1 MVEFKL
7 DLKSGV
13 PFHRQIV
20 DQIRY
25 GIASDRLMPGEQ
37 LPTVR
42 ALAVHLQVNPNTVRK
57 AYSELEILGILDTQ
71 QGTGTFV
78 SHQQVE
84 IGEDEKEEEDLHT
97 PGLIMNHKAADEI
110 GSIEDH
116 PMSMISE
123 IDAQAKKD
131 LDLINELCV
140 KELIV
145 LKILDKKSLEQTE
158 RGVIEFHYLY

>member
-1 MVEFKL
+1 MIEFKL

-42 ALAVHLQVNPNTVRK
+42 ELAVHLSVNPNTIRK

-84 IGEDEKEEEDLHT
+84 IGEAEKKRMLRQICDELVARGNQYGFTLKEIVTH
-97 PGLIMNHKAADEI
+97 MQRR
-110 GSIEDH
+110 IE
-116 PMSMISE
+116 
-123 IDAQAKKD
+123 
-131 LDLINELCV
+131 N
-140 KELIV
+140 
-145 LKILDKKSLEQTE
+145 
-158 RGVIEFHYLY
+158 G

>member
-42 ALAVHLQVNPNTVRK
+42 ELAVNLQVNPNTVRK

-78 SHQQVE
+78 SDQQVE
-84 IGEDEKEEEDLHT
+84 IGEAEKQRMLGQICDELVARGHQYGFTLKEIVIHLNRRLEN
-97 PGLIMNHKAADEI
+97 GQN
-110 GSIEDH
+110 
-116 PMSMISE
+116 
-123 IDAQAKKD
+123 KK
-131 LDLINELCV
+131 N
-140 KELIV
+140 
-145 LKILDKKSLEQTE
+145 Q
-158 RGVIEFHYLY
+158 

>member
-42 ALAVHLQVNPNTVRK
+42 ELAVHLQVNPNTVRK
-57 AYSELEILGILDTQ
+57 GYSELEILGILDTQ

-78 SHQQVE
+78 SHRQVE
-84 IGEDEKEEEDLHT
+84 IGEAEKERMLRQ
-97 PGLIMNHKAADEI
+97 ICDELVAR
-110 GSIEDH
+110 GN
-116 PMSMISE
+116 
-123 IDAQAKKD
+123 QYGFT
-131 LDLINELCV
+131 V
-140 KELIV
+140 KEIV
-145 LKILDKKSLEQTE
+145 THMQRRLEN
-158 RGVIEFHYLY
+158 G

>member
-7 DLKSGV
+7 DLESGV

-42 ALAVHLQVNPNTVRK
+42 ELAVNLQVNPNTVRK

-78 SHQQVE
+78 SNKQVE
-84 IGEDEKEEEDLHT
+84 ISTDEKQRML
-97 PGLIMNHKAADEI
+97 GQICDELVAR
-110 GSIEDH
+110 GH
-116 PMSMISE
+116 QYGFTLKE
-123 IDAQAKKD
+123 IVTHM
-131 LDLINELCV
+131 ERR
-140 KELIV
+140 
-145 LKILDKKSLEQTE
+145 LEN
-158 RGVIEFHYLY
+158 G

>member
-7 DLKSGV
+7 DVKSGV

-25 GIASDRLMPGEQ
+25 GIASERLLPGEQ

-42 ALAVHLQVNPNTVRK
+42 EMAVQLQINPNTVRK

-78 SHQQVE
+78 GHQQVE
-84 IGEDEKEEEDLHT
+84 IDDAERHRMLRQICDELVARGHQY
-97 PGLIMNHKAADEI
+97 GLTLTEI
-110 GSIEDH
+110 VEHLQRRPDNG
-116 PMSMISE
+116 
-123 IDAQAKKD
+123 
-131 LDLINELCV
+131 
-140 KELIV
+140 
-145 LKILDKKSLEQTE
+145 
-158 RGVIEFHYLY
+158 

>member
-78 SHQQVE
+78 SHQEVE
-84 IGEDEKEEEDLHT
+84 IGEDEKKRMLRQ
-97 PGLIMNHKAADEI
+97 ICDELVAR
-110 GSIEDH
+110 GNQYGFTVR
-116 PMSMISE
+116 E
-123 IDAQAKKD
+123 I
-131 LDLINELCV
+131 INNMQRR
-140 KELIV
+140 
-145 LKILDKKSLEQTE
+145 LEN
-158 RGVIEFHYLY
+158 G

>member
-78 SHQQVE
+78 GNKQVE
-84 IGEDEKEEEDLHT
+84 IGADEKKRMMRQ
-97 PGLIMNHKAADEI
+97 ICDELVAR
-110 GSIEDH
+110 GNQYGFTLK
-116 PMSMISE
+116 E
-123 IDAQAKKD
+123 IVTHMQRR
-131 LDLINELCV
+131 
-140 KELIV
+140 
-145 LKILDKKSLEQTE
+145 LEN
-158 RGVIEFHYLY
+158 G

>member
-20 DQIRY
+20 DQICY

-78 SHQQVE
+78 SHRQVE
-84 IGEDEKEEEDLHT
+84 IGEAEKQGMLRQICDELVARGNQYGFT
-97 PGLIMNHKAADEI
+97 VREI
-110 GSIEDH
+110 VTHI
-116 PMSMISE
+116 
-123 IDAQAKKD
+123 QRR
-131 LDLINELCV
+131 
-140 KELIV
+140 
-145 LKILDKKSLEQTE
+145 LEN
-158 RGVIEFHYLY
+158 G

>member
-1 MVEFKL
+1 MIEFKL

-42 ALAVHLQVNPNTVRK
+42 ELAVHLSVNPNTIRK
-57 AYSELEILGILDTQ
+57 AYSKLEILGILDTQ

-78 SHQQVE
+78 GHQQVE
-84 IGEDEKEEEDLHT
+84 IGEEEKERMLRQ
-97 PGLIMNHKAADEI
+97 ICDELVAR
-110 GSIEDH
+110 GNQYGFTLK
-116 PMSMISE
+116 E
-123 IDAQAKKD
+123 IVTHMQRR
-131 LDLINELCV
+131 
-140 KELIV
+140 
-145 LKILDKKSLEQTE
+145 LEN
-158 RGVIEFHYLY
+158 G

>member
-42 ALAVHLQVNPNTVRK
+42 ELAVNLQVNPNTVRK
-57 AYSELEILGILDTQ
+57 AYSELEILGILNTQ

-78 SHQQVE
+78 GDQQVE
-84 IGEDEKEEEDLHT
+84 IGDAEKQRMLGQICDELVARGHQYGFTLKE
-97 PGLIMNHKAADEI
+97 IVNH
-110 GSIEDH
+110 
-116 PMSMISE
+116 
-123 IDAQAKKD
+123 
-131 LDLINELCV
+131 LNRR
-140 KELIV
+140 
-145 LKILDKKSLEQTE
+145 LEND
-158 RGVIEFHYLY
+158 

>member
-25 GIASDRLMPGEQ
+25 GIASDRLLPGEQ

-42 ALAVHLQVNPNTVRK
+42 ELAVHLQINPNTVRK

-78 SHQQVE
+78 SHRQVE
-84 IGEDEKEEEDLHT
+84 IDQAEKQRMLRQICDELVARGNQYGFT
-97 PGLIMNHKAADEI
+97 VREI
-110 GSIEDH
+110 VTH
-116 PMSMISE
+116 M
-123 IDAQAKKD
+123 QRR
-131 LDLINELCV
+131 
-140 KELIV
+140 
-145 LKILDKKSLEQTE
+145 LEN
-158 RGVIEFHYLY
+158 G

>member
-42 ALAVHLQVNPNTVRK
+42 ELAVHLQVNPNTVRK

-78 SHQQVE
+78 SNKQVE
-84 IGEDEKEEEDLHT
+84 IGEDEKKRMLRQ
-97 PGLIMNHKAADEI
+97 ICDELVAR
-110 GSIEDH
+110 GNQYGFTLK
-116 PMSMISE
+116 E
-123 IDAQAKKD
+123 IVTHMQRRFE
-131 LDLINELCV
+131 N
-140 KELIV
+140 
-145 LKILDKKSLEQTE
+145 
-158 RGVIEFHYLY
+158 G

>member
-1 MVEFKL
+1 MIEFKL
-7 DLKSGV
+7 DIKSGV

-25 GIASDRLMPGEQ
+25 GIASDRLLPGEQ

-42 ALAVHLQVNPNTVRK
+42 DLAVRLEINPNTVRK

-84 IGEDEKEEEDLHT
+84 IGPAEKRRMLGQICDELVARGHQYGLTLQEIVNHLH
-97 PGLIMNHKAADEI
+97 GRL
-110 GSIEDH
+110 
-116 PMSMISE
+116 
-123 IDAQAKKD
+123 KD
-131 LDLINELCV
+131 G
-140 KELIV
+140 
-145 LKILDKKSLEQTE
+145 T
-158 RGVIEFHYLY
+158 

>member
-42 ALAVHLQVNPNTVRK
+42 EMAVNLQINPNTVRK

-78 SHQQVE
+78 SDQQVE
-84 IGEDEKEEEDLHT
+84 IADDEKQRML
-97 PGLIMNHKAADEI
+97 GQIC
-110 GSIEDH
+110 
-116 PMSMISE
+116 
-123 IDAQAKKD
+123 
-131 LDLINELCV
+131 NELV
-140 KELIV
+140 ARGHQYGFTLKEIV
-145 LKILDKKSLEQTE
+145 THLNRRLENGQDTKNK
-158 RGVIEFHYLY
+158 

>member
-42 ALAVHLQVNPNTVRK
+42 ELAVHLQINPNTVRK

-78 SHQQVE
+78 SHRQVE
-84 IGEDEKEEEDLHT
+84 IGQAEKERMLRQ
-97 PGLIMNHKAADEI
+97 ICDELVAR
-110 GSIEDH
+110 GNQYGFTVR
-116 PMSMISE
+116 E
-123 IDAQAKKD
+123 IVTHMQRR
-131 LDLINELCV
+131 
-140 KELIV
+140 
-145 LKILDKKSLEQTE
+145 LEN
-158 RGVIEFHYLY
+158 G

>member
-42 ALAVHLQVNPNTVRK
+42 ELAVHLQVNPNTARK

-78 SHQQVE
+78 SHRQVE
-84 IGEDEKEEEDLHT
+84 IGEDEKERMLRQ
-97 PGLIMNHKAADEI
+97 ICDELVAR
-110 GSIEDH
+110 GNQYGFTVR
-116 PMSMISE
+116 E
-123 IDAQAKKD
+123 IVTHMQRR
-131 LDLINELCV
+131 
-140 KELIV
+140 
-145 LKILDKKSLEQTE
+145 LEN
-158 RGVIEFHYLY
+158 G

>member
-42 ALAVHLQVNPNTVRK
+42 ELAVNLQVNPNTVRK

-78 SHQQVE
+78 SDQQVE
-84 IGEDEKEEEDLHT
+84 IGEAEKQRMLGQICDELVARGHQYGFTLRE
-97 PGLIMNHKAADEI
+97 IVNH
-110 GSIEDH
+110 
-116 PMSMISE
+116 
-123 IDAQAKKD
+123 
-131 LDLINELCV
+131 LNRR
-140 KELIV
+140 
-145 LKILDKKSLEQTE
+145 LEND
-158 RGVIEFHYLY
+158 

>member
-1 MVEFKL
+1 MIEFKL

-25 GIASDRLMPGEQ
+25 GIASERLLPGEQ

-42 ALAVHLQVNPNTVRK
+42 DLAVQLQVNPNTVRK

-84 IGEDEKEEEDLHT
+84 IGQAERQRMLRQICDELVARGHRYNLTLKEIVDHLQGRLKDGTEED
-97 PGLIMNHKAADEI
+97 
-110 GSIEDH
+110 
-116 PMSMISE
+116 
-123 IDAQAKKD
+123 
-131 LDLINELCV
+131 
-140 KELIV
+140 
-145 LKILDKKSLEQTE
+145 DKTD
-158 RGVIEFHYLY
+158 

>member
-42 ALAVHLQVNPNTVRK
+42 SLAVDLQVNPNTVRK

-78 SHQQVE
+78 SNKQVE
-84 IGEDEKEEEDLHT
+84 IGEDEKKRMLRQ
-97 PGLIMNHKAADEI
+97 ICDELVAR
-110 GSIEDH
+110 GSQYGFTVR
-116 PMSMISE
+116 E
-123 IDAQAKKD
+123 IVTHMQRR
-131 LDLINELCV
+131 
-140 KELIV
+140 
-145 LKILDKKSLEQTE
+145 LEND
-158 RGVIEFHYLY
+158 

>member
-42 ALAVHLQVNPNTVRK
+42 ELAVHLQVNPNTVRK

-78 SHQQVE
+78 SHKQVE
-84 IGEDEKEEEDLHT
+84 IGEAEKQRMLRQICDELVARGNQYGFT
-97 PGLIMNHKAADEI
+97 LTEI
-110 GSIEDH
+110 VTH
-116 PMSMISE
+116 
-123 IDAQAKKD
+123 
-131 LDLINELCV
+131 LNRR
-140 KELIV
+140 
-145 LKILDKKSLEQTE
+145 LEN
-158 RGVIEFHYLY
+158 G

>member
-84 IGEDEKEEEDLHT
+84 IGQAEKEGMLRQICD
-97 PGLIMNHKAADEI
+97 
-110 GSIEDH
+110 
-116 PMSMISE
+116 
-123 IDAQAKKD
+123 
-131 LDLINELCV
+131 
-140 KELIV
+140 ELIARGNQYGFTLREIV
-145 LKILDKKSLEQTE
+145 THIQRRLEND
-158 RGVIEFHYLY
+158 

>member
-1 MVEFKL
+1 MSSDMVEFKL

-42 ALAVHLQVNPNTVRK
+42 ELAVHLQVNPNTVRK

-71 QGTGTFV
+71 QGTGTF
-78 SHQQVE
+78 
-84 IGEDEKEEEDLHT
+84 
-97 PGLIMNHKAADEI
+97 
-110 GSIEDH
+110 
-116 PMSMISE
+116 
-123 IDAQAKKD
+123 
-131 LDLINELCV
+131 
-140 KELIV
+140 
-145 LKILDKKSLEQTE
+145 
-158 RGVIEFHYLY
+158 

>member
-42 ALAVHLQVNPNTVRK
+42 ELAVHLSVNPNTVRK

-78 SHQQVE
+78 SDRQVE
-84 IGEDEKEEEDLHT
+84 IGPAERERMLRQICDELVARGNQYGFT
-97 PGLIMNHKAADEI
+97 LREI
-110 GSIEDH
+110 VTH
-116 PMSMISE
+116 M
-123 IDAQAKKD
+123 QRR
-131 LDLINELCV
+131 
-140 KELIV
+140 
-145 LKILDKKSLEQTE
+145 LEN
-158 RGVIEFHYLY
+158 G